1 MLQLARVQDQTNQHL
16 QKHIQQGQLNMQAH
30 AGALHQLANSTH
42 QRNYDHIFASI
53 PIYDGSNREE
63 FFRWLDHLE
72 AACYYCGRDI
82 KTEVLGRSAGP
93 VQNVIMALPH
103 NKSWSAI
110 REELKHCFSD
120 QISLGHTA
128 AQLENMTQKPN
139 EPLRLYIYR
148 YSKLH
153 KVVTQ
158 KDACQDTDPSRWF
171 RFLTSITNTSIA
183 DKVTRNKTLPHNLQ
197 QCFEKALEYEASFQ
211 LSEGVNM
218 ARKTTVMNVIVEEE
232 DKVNFV
238 KDARARSNACFKCG
252 EMGHFQCDCQY
263 NGDKPSDN
271 QTPGQISA
279 DSFDPV
285 VGKWMTNLVATTPI
299 TAKAMQNLLME
310 LNRQKEL
317 KRTYRR
323 CYKDLQT
330 STTSTTTSV
339 TSQPLMSTASMKTS
353 TNSSPLKTTV
363 NQGKK
368 PVGKGKNTKPVDKGK
383 KRVVFNT
390 TSSPAATTSTVSL
403 PNLRNKLQ
411 DKAKV
416 TVAMIQDLTED
427 LQSMEQESL
436 AEEQE
441 SEATQ
446 ESDLEQEDSEEYLTE
461 TKDQ

>member
-1 MLQLARVQDQTNQHL
+1 MQQPQVVLDTTTLENTFDNMGQSMLQLARVQDQTNQHL
-16 QKHIQQGQLNMQAH
+16 QQHIQQGQLNMQAH

-63 FFRWLDHLE
+63 FFPWLDQLE

-82 KTEVLGRSAGP
+82 KTKALGRSAGP

-103 NKSWSAI
+103 NKSWLAI
-110 REELKHCFSD
+110 REELKRCFSD

-139 EPLRLYIYR
+139 EPLQLYIYC

-153 KVVTQ
+153 KAVTQ
-158 KDACQDTDPSRWF
+158 KDACHDTDPSRWF

-183 DKVTRNKTLPHNLQ
+183 DKVTRSKTLPHNLQ

-211 LSEGVNM
+211 LSKGVNM
-218 ARKTTVMNVIVEEE
+218 AQKMTIMNVNVEEE
-232 DKVNFV
+232 DEVNFV

-263 NGDKPSDN
+263 NGDKPSDSQAQG
-271 QTPGQISA
+271 QTA
-279 DSFDPV
+279 LDSYDPV

-299 TAKAMQNLLME
+299 TAKAMQSLIIE

-323 CYKDLQT
+323 RYKDLQMV
-330 STTSTTTSV
+330 TTTTTNLPV
-339 TSQPLMSTASMKTS
+339 TSQPPINATNTKIS
-353 TNSSPLKTTV
+353 TNSSILKSPLS
-363 NQGKK
+363 QGKK
-368 PVGKGKNTKPVDKGK
+368 TLGKGKNTKPVDKGK
-383 KRVVFNT
+383 KRVVIST
-390 TSSPAATTSTVSL
+390 PSPVASTSTGPSS
-403 PNLRNKLQ
+403 NLRNKLQ
-411 DKAKV
+411 
-416 TVAMIQDLTED
+416 
-427 LQSMEQESL
+427 
-436 AEEQE
+436 
-441 SEATQ
+441 
-446 ESDLEQEDSEEYLTE
+446 E
-461 TKDQ
+461 TKLR